1 MSISDRLSLL
11 KNEKLR
17 RDHTF
22 TVHTQYWVEI
32 SVPVCRYYYYRLA
45 GVQAS
50 HVVGG
55 ALSIWFAGDCL
66 EWLDKILTPI
76 FIYIKIISVII

>member
-1 MSISDRLSLL
+1 MSISDRVSLL
-11 KNEKLR
+11 KKEKLG

-32 SVPVCRYYYYRLA
+32 SVPVCRYYYYKLA
-45 GVQAS
+45 GVRAS

-55 ALSIWFAGDCL
+55 ALYIWFAADCL
-66 EWLDKILTPI
+66 EWLDITLTTI
-76 FIYIKIISVII
+76 FIYIRIISVII